1 MRGKTYLATGLRLP
15 IIGIVLCSLLSKL
28 LSFSEFWSAL
38 TGAVVGGLFAVLVQA
53 LSNQAQRKRDR
64 QTERQA
70 LLAILQAI
78 LAELETLKTDCL
90 DPLRG
95 QLKKSPPGVH
105 ATAPVLQNRCSVYE
119 SNAAAL
125 GKIDN
130 SELLKKIVSVY
141 GQIKGLLDQMNL
153 NYQRFVANTNLLQ
166 LRANTD
172 LLRTQQHIQ
181 TTGWQ
186 APIAIVETPEVQVA
200 IAELT
205 EIRENME
212 RGLGT
217 LMDNLDPLLEDLRNY
232 IKANSG

>member
-1 MRGKTYLATGLRLP
+1 
-15 IIGIVLCSLLSKL
+15 
-28 LSFSEFWSAL
+28 
-38 TGAVVGGLFAVLVQA
+38 
-53 LSNQAQRKRDR
+53 
-64 QTERQA
+64 
-70 LLAILQAI
+70 
-78 LAELETLKTDCL
+78 
-90 DPLRG
+90 
-95 QLKKSPPGVH
+95 
-105 ATAPVLQNRCSVYE
+105 
-119 SNAAAL
+119 
-125 GKIDN
+125 
-130 SELLKKIVSVY
+130 
-141 GQIKGLLDQMNL
+141 MNL